1 MLLDTADIFL
11 ALFLWQNCL
20 VMGWVRKPLW
30 CVPVEEKGVQHT
42 GTATETKLAA
52 WHQKHWTR
60 PSLKIRPFGIVS
72 QGFLHPRGKEE
83 IFFSNWSLSNQK
95 LVNNKNLLI
104 KKKLP
109 YFLLIKFNQCG
120 VLQWGGRQF
129 QILVNNIILF
139 LIHGVKKN
147 MDHFNSI

>member
-42 GTATETKLAA
+42 GNGTETKLAA

-60 PSLKIRPFGIVS
+60 PSLKIHPFGIVS
-72 QGFLHPRGKEE
+72 RGFLHPRGKEE
-83 IFFSNWSLSNQK
+83 NFFQTWSLSNQK
-95 LVNNKNLLI
+95 LVKNKNLLI

-109 YFLLIKFNQCG
+109 YFLLLKFNQCG
-120 VLQWGGRQF
+120 VLKWGRRQF
-129 QILVNNIILF
+129 QVNNIILF
-139 LIHGVKKN
+139 LVHGVKKN